1 MTLDDVREY
10 LAPYG
15 ATLDDEGRI
24 VKGDKVLSVAVSIK
38 GKRLH
43 VRGVLADSL
52 LFSGHNAASIGKF
65 VESYWYWEPRKTD
78 TQPTNG

>member
-1 MTLDDVREY
+1 MTLDDVREH

-15 ATLDDEGRI
+15 ATLDDAGRI

-38 GKRLH
+38 GRRLH
-43 VRGVLADSL
+43 VRGALADSL

-65 VESYWYWEPRKTD
+65 VESYWYWRKTD
-78 TQPTNG
+78 APTNGS